1 MISFLRDIF
10 HRFEAVTLASLLIIA
25 AAIWAFGALA
35 SEMIEGDL
43 EAFDRTILMALRN
56 PTDLSD
62 PIGPRAV
69 EVMMRD
75 LTALGGITVLSI
87 LTVSVMLFLALKG
100 NRRSAGIVAV
110 AIVGGQGLSHLSKML
125 FSRPRPDLVPH
136 GVEVATASFP
146 SGHSMMS
153 AVTYLTL
160 AVMLARVEPRRKI
173 KVLYVALAVY
183 LTAAVGCSRVYLGVH
198 WPSDVLAG
206 WAAGAGWALAWLMLA
221 SWLASKGEIEPD
233 RKAA

>member
-1 MISFLRDIF
+1 
-10 HRFEAVTLASLLIIA
+10 
-25 AAIWAFGALA
+25 
-35 SEMIEGDL
+35 
-43 EAFDRTILMALRN
+43 MALRN
-56 PTDLSD
+56 PADLSD

-110 AIVGGQGLSHLSKML
+110 AIAGGQGLSHLSKML

-160 AVMLARVEPRRKI
+160 AVMLARVEPRSD
-173 KVLYVALAVY
+173 
-183 LTAAVGCSRVYLGVH
+183 AAVCIWGCTGPPTCLPVGPLVRAGR
-198 WPSDVLAG
+198 WPGLCWQAG
-206 WAAGAGWALAWLMLA
+206 WRPKVKSNRTGKPPENAAPDQAAICASASSRWMEEYAQSSGVMARSRSTGANQQRRTA
-221 SWLASKGEIEPD
+221 SA
-233 RKAA
+233 